1 MIKTKNKIF
10 TNRDGSKSEIYITIS
25 EPPHDDI
32 DNDKWLF
39 VVKDY
44 VINKGERLYIHSKI
58 QEMTYQER
66 DRAKELVLQNYEIA
80 GNSESEINKNILP
93 YALLFLTKNDP
104 CYGLT
109 SDDFELNIAL

>member
-1 MIKTKNKIF
+1 MIKTKKKIF
-10 TNRDGSKSEIYITIS
+10 TNRDGFTSEIFITIS
-25 EPPHDDI
+25 EPPHDDL

-44 VINKGERLYIHSKI
+44 VINKGEKLFIHTKI
-58 QEMTYQER
+58 QEMSYQQR
-66 DRAKELVLQNYEIA
+66 DAVKQIVLQNYEVA

-93 YALLFLTKNDP
+93 YALLFLTASDP

-109 SDDFELNIAL
+109 FDDFELNI